1 MSDRPGGIFAAS
13 ITPVDEDGRV
23 DVPRLL
29 GHLRWLLQR
38 GCHGVA
44 MFGTT
49 GEATSFPVAERRRV
63 LEAVVEAG
71 IDPQRLMVGVGCTN
85 RDDTLELAR
94 HARGLGVTDL
104 LMLPPFF
111 YKNVPDE
118 GLHRAFAE
126 VLDGLDDGARL
137 VLYHIP
143 QVSGVPV
150 TFPVIERLRRRDPVR
165 VAGIKDSSGDLD
177 HTLRLIDTFPGLAV
191 FSGSDRHLLDNLRRG
206 GAGVITAG
214 NNLVADWSRRVWD
227 AHRAGRA
234 AEAEHWMA
242 KVATVRAIL
251 ESRPVIPALK
261 AVLAAVRRDPA
272 FERVRPP
279 LVELPASAR
288 EELLAEL
295 DAAGFTYEPADFTAV
310 AD

>member
-1 MSDRPGGIFAAS
+1 MSEHLAGIFAAS

-29 GHLRWLLQR
+29 EHLRWLFQR

-44 MFGTT
+44 LFGTT
-49 GEATSFPVAERRRV
+49 GEATSFAPAERRRA

-71 IDPQRLMVGVGCTN
+71 VDPRRLMVGVGCTS
-85 RDDTLELAR
+85 RDETLELAR
-94 HARGLGVTDL
+94 HARGLGVEAL
-104 LMLPPFF
+104 LVLPPFY

-118 GLHRAFAE
+118 GLYRAFAE
-126 VLDGLDDGARL
+126 VLDGLDAGARL

-143 QVSGVPV
+143 QVSGVPL

-177 HTLRLIDTFPGLAV
+177 HTLRLIDAFPGLAV

-214 NNLVADWSRRVWD
+214 NNLVAEWSRRVWD
-227 AHRAGRA
+227 AHRAGDARE
-234 AEAEHWMA
+234 AEAWMA
-242 KVATVRAIL
+242 KVTAVRAIL
-251 ESRPVIPALK
+251 ERHPVIPALK
-261 AVLAAVRRDPA
+261 AVLAAGHGDPA

-279 LVELPASAR
+279 LVELAASVRDA
-288 EELLAEL
+288 LLAEL
-295 DAAGFTYEPADFTAV
+295 DAAGFAFEPGDFTAV

>member
-1 MSDRPGGIFAAS
+1 MSERIAGIFAAS

-23 DVPRLL
+23 DVPRLVT
-29 GHLRWLLQR
+29 HVRWLLQR

-44 MFGTT
+44 LFGTT
-49 GEATSFPVAERRRV
+49 GEATSFPVAERRRA
-63 LEAVVEAG
+63 LEAVVQAG
-71 IDPQRLMVGVGCTN
+71 VDPQRLMVGVGCTN
-85 RDDTLELAR
+85 RDDTLALAR
-94 HARGLGVTDL
+94 HARGLGVEAL
-104 LMLPPFF
+104 LIPPPFF

-118 GLHRAFAE
+118 GLYRAFAE
-126 VLDGLDDGARL
+126 VLDRLDDGARL

-150 TFPVIERLRRRDPVR
+150 PLSVIGRLRRHDPVR

-177 HTLRLIDTFPGLAV
+177 HTVRLIDAFPGLAV

-227 AHRAGRA
+227 AHRTGDAAA
-234 AEAEHWMA
+234 AERWMA

-261 AVLAAVRRDPA
+261 AVLAAGHEDPA
-272 FERVRPP
+272 FGRVRPP
-279 LVELPASAR
+279 LVELAAVER
-288 EELLAEL
+288 EALLADL
-295 DAAGFTYEPADFTAV
+295 DAAGFAFEPGDFTVV